1 MKQKRGNK
9 IDTKERPEEQE
20 AKLIRWSDSEANP
33 LGFEEAINEMMWGSD
48 DDDERSMKRFWDY
61 VKNRLR
67 SDFLSLESAM
77 RKGRLA
83 ILMVKIK

>member
-1 MKQKRGNK
+1 MKW
-9 IDTKERPEEQE
+9 
-20 AKLIRWSDSEANP
+20 LIANP

-67 SDFLSLESAM
+67 SDFLSLKSAM
-77 RKGRLA
+77 RKGRLT